1 MARIAVMVGSK
12 GRGSNM
18 RRLIEAGRAEE
29 FPGRVE
35 CVLAPTPDSPA
46 VQSAREMGIPTT
58 ILSPKSPDYPSE
70 LARVLEGMDLVCLA
84 GFMSLFPAEVLAQ
97 HPGRVLNIHPALLPK
112 FGGKGMYGMH
122 VHQAVLAAGERESG
136 CTVHLVTPI
145 YDEGRILVQLSC
157 PVEPEDSPEVLA
169 ARVLRLEHQAYPLA
183 VRLRLDELAHEQPS
197 GKEA

>member
-1 MARIAVMVGSK
+1 MARIAVMVGSR

-18 RRLIEAGRAEE
+18 RRLIEAGRAGE
-29 FPGRVE
+29 FPASVD
-35 CVLAPTPDSPA
+35 CILAPTPDSPA
-46 VQSAREMGIPTT
+46 VQSAHEMGIPTT
-58 ILSPKSPDYPSE
+58 ILSPKSPDYPSD
-70 LARVLEGMDLVCLA
+70 LARALEGVDLICLA

-122 VHQAVLAAGERESG
+122 VHQAVLAAGETESG

-157 PVEPEDSPEVLA
+157 PVEPDDSPETLA
-169 ARVLRLEHQAYPLA
+169 ARVLRLEHQAYPVA
-183 VRLRLDELAHEQPS
+183 VRLRLDELAHEQPA
-197 GKEA
+197 GDEA